1 MSPEPNRGLAAF
13 RTFVGEAGAAG
24 FVLVRVTETKGSTPR
39 ETGAFMA
46 VSAVQSFETIGG
58 GTLEFEAIDRARA
71 ILTGADAQELDWVLG
86 PESGQCCGGRVKLSF
101 EKIVPGEA
109 DKVEAL
115 VAGKIARHPQVWI
128 FGGGHVGRALAG
140 FLRALPVE
148 AHLVESR
155 DAEIA
160 LVADG
165 TLTHL
170 AAMPESL
177 APKIAPGSAVVVLTH
192 DHAIDFLVVDAALER
207 DDLAFVG
214 MIGSKTKRATF
225 ESRYRKEGRDP
236 ERLRRLVSPIGRKLD
251 DKRPEVIAVTIA
263 AELMA
268 VLSGSSD

>member
-1 MSPEPNRGLAAF
+1 MIPKPDRALAAF
-13 RTFVGEAGAAG
+13 RTFVDKAGPAG
-24 FVLVRVTETKGSTPR
+24 FVLVRVTETRGSTPR

-46 VSAVQSFETIGG
+46 VSATQSFETIGG

-71 ILTGADAQELDWVLG
+71 ILTGAEAGELDWVLG

-101 EKIVPGEA
+101 ERIGPGA
-109 DKVEAL
+109 AGTVEAL
-115 VAGKIARHPQVWI
+115 VSTEIARHPQVWI

-140 FLRALPVE
+140 FLAALPVE

-155 DAEIA
+155 EAEIA

-165 TLTHL
+165 TATHL
-170 AAMPESL
+170 AALPESFV
-177 APKIAPGSAVVVLTH
+177 ADIAPGSAVVVLTH
-192 DHAIDFLVVDAALER
+192 DHAIDFLVVEAALKR

-225 ESRYRKEGRDP
+225 ESRYRREGGDP
-236 ERLRRLVSPIGRKLD
+236 ARLERLVSPIGRKLD

-268 VLSGSSD
+268 AFSSSAA